1 MKKFTGILAL
11 ITLMVMQ
18 SLAQVNESGS
28 DSTFLQEEHPLFVV
42 FLKDTSAVHV
52 DTGQNGI
59 INVISSNEAI
69 QEILNN
75 YTIYRFEMRSPH
87 SRFPVMRQYYVVEAS
102 SIDLMN
108 ELLEFPSVFPYA
120 APDMNQPVYTPN

>member
-1 MKKFTGILAL
+1 MKKITGILAL
-11 ITLMVMQ
+11 ITLMAMQ

-59 INVISSNEAI
+59 INVTSSNEAI

-75 YTIYRFEMRSPH
+75 YTIYRFEMRSPD
-87 SRFPVMRQYYVVEAS
+87 SRFPVMRQYYLIEVS
-102 SIDLMN
+102 SLN
-108 ELLEFPSVFPYA
+108 LVFA
-120 APDMNQPVYTPN
+120 